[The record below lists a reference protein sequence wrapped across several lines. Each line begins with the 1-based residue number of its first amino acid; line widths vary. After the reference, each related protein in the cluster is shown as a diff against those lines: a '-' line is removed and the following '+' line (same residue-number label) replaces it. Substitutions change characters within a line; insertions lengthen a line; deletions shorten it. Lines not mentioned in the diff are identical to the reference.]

1 MTKLNDFGFT
11 HMSED
16 DIFDIKAIDEEA
28 KDWQTRA
35 HALYD
40 SFLPLLNNLSSSE
53 KEYIYWPNRSEDIE
67 NFKKKMSEILYD

>member
-28 KDWQTRA
+28 KDYA
-35 HALYD
+35 
-40 SFLPLLNNLSSSE
+40 
-53 KEYIYWPNRSEDIE
+53 
-67 NFKKKMSEILYD
+67 